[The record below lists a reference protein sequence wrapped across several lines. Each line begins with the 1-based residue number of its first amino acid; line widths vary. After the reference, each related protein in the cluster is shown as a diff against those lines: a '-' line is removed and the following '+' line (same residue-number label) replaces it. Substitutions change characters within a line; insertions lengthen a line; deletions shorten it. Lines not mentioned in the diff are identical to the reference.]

1 MGVKKHQW
9 VVLSEDDHHTTTAM
23 QTGYGALVKNQS
35 FEMGREDGMRITKQ
49 IGESMSYVPNV
60 RVEQVKGVWVL
71 EPHYP
76 GALGTTKAPNL

>member
-35 FEMGREDGMRITKQ
+35 FEQTRIDGNRVTVQ
-49 IGESMSYVPNV
+49 VGESMSYVPNV
-60 RVEQVKGVWVL
+60 LVREVKGGWIL
-71 EPHYP
+71 EPHYAGGP
-76 GALGTTKAPNL
+76 KVQKALNV